1 MSNLS
6 MLRQVGSSAHAKED
20 RADYDFY
27 ATEPK
32 ATELLLEVE
41 KFNNK
46 VWECACGNG
55 HISEVLFNN
64 GYNVRSSDL
73 IVREY
78 PCEQYDF
85 LGITNQKLWD
95 GDIITN
101 PPYKLST
108 EFVYK
113 AMNLLPNGNKLAM
126 FLPIQFLESKTRKE
140 LFKQFPPMK
149 LYVSSSRLICAK
161 NGEFEKYN
169 SAVKCYA
176 WYIWQQGYSGPTII
190 KWIN

>member
-6 MLRQVGSSAHAKED
+6 MLRQVGSSAHALEK

-41 KFNNK
+41 KFNKK

-64 GYNVRSSDL
+64 GYEVKSTDL
-73 IVREY
+73 IVRDY
-78 PCEQYDF
+78 PCQQFDF
-85 LGITNQKLWD
+85 LGLTNVKLWD

-113 AMNLLPNGNKLAM
+113 AMNILQDGSKLAM

-140 LFKQFPPMK
+140 LFKQFPPTK
-149 LYVSSSRLICAK
+149 LYVSSSRLVCAR
-161 NGEFEKYN
+161 NGEFEKYLT
-169 SAVKCYA
+169 AVKCYA
-176 WYIWQQGYSGPTII
+176 WFIWQQGYSGPTII